1 MNILEILS
9 QRSGSEKIALQY
21 DELDLPG
28 DLETPV
34 SAFLKLR
41 TLGARFL
48 LESAEDPT
56 SIGRYTFIGIDP
68 LLQVRIEN
76 NRTIL
81 KSDDSELVVEHESA
95 QQPFSTVQKLLES
108 FAVESSR
115 AEIPLL
121 GGLVGYTSYE
131 IIRCFESKLAG
142 VLPETE
148 HPLGLYYFVDTL
160 LVFDHYMRRLKLLR
174 LRHGNEPLSS
184 GRGHV
189 TMEQIK
195 EALGSQSIVSA
206 HTRVSGGNGYVSNFD
221 QGAFENIVV
230 TAQKHIF
237 KGDIFQ
243 TVLSQREERQS
254 GVDGFNVYRA
264 LRMLNPSPY
273 MFYLRFDDVELIGSS
288 PEAMVRLQGREATIR
303 PIAGTRRRGR
313 TVEDDRR
320 LADELLRNDKERA
333 EHVML
338 VDLGRNDLGRV
349 CNYGSVKVS
358 SMMQMEY
365 YSHVMHMTSNVVGRL
380 REGCSQFDLFRA
392 AFPAGTVS
400 GAPKLRAMEIIA
412 DLERTSRGPYAG
424 AVGYFSLSGEL
435 DMCITIRTI
444 VKRQDR
450 LYLQAGAGIVAD
462 SIPAQEYLETGNK
475 IAALKEAVRVAEEG
489 IL

>member
-1 MNILEILS
+1 MNILDIIS
-9 QRSGSEKIALQY
+9 QRAGKGKIALAC

-41 TLGARFL
+41 PLGARFL

-68 LLQVRIEN
+68 LLSVRIEN
-76 NRTIL
+76 ERTVM
-81 KSDDSELVVEHESA
+81 STGDSELIVEHESA
-95 QQPFSTVQKLLES
+95 AHPFAGVQSLLET
-108 FAVESSR
+108 FVLEGSR

-121 GGLVGYTSYE
+121 GGLVGFTSYE
-131 IIRCFESKLAG
+131 IVQCFEPKLRG
-142 VLPETE
+142 LIPKSDS
-148 HPLGLYYFVDTL
+148 PLGMYYFVDTL
-160 LVFDHYMRRLKLLR
+160 LVFDHYTRRLKLLR
-174 LRHGNEPLSS
+174 LRHGNESLGS
-184 GRGHV
+184 GRQHV
-189 TMEQIK
+189 TLDQIRETLSNHSVK
-195 EALGSQSIVSA
+195 SEHAKTAG
-206 HTRVSGGNGYVSNFD
+206 TNGYDSNFD
-221 QGAFENIVV
+221 QAAFEDMVV

-254 GVDGFNVYRA
+254 QVDGFNVYRA

-273 MFYLRFDDVELIGSS
+273 MFYLQFDDVELIGSS
-288 PEAMVRLQGREATIR
+288 PEAMVRLNGREATIR

-313 TVEDDRR
+313 TVDDDRR

-349 CNYGSVKVS
+349 CKYSSVKVS

-365 YSHVMHMTSNVVGRL
+365 YSHVMHMTSNVVGKL
-380 REGCSQFDLFRA
+380 RDECSQFDLFRA

-412 DLERTSRGPYAG
+412 DLEKTSRGPYAG

-444 VKRQDR
+444 VKRKDR

-475 IAALKEAVRVAEEG
+475 IAALKEAIRVAEEG
-489 IL
+489 LL

>member
-1 MNILEILS
+1 MNILEILK
-9 QRSGSEKIALQY
+9 QTNGAAKIALQH

-41 TLGARFL
+41 PLGAKFL

-56 SIGRYTFIGIDP
+56 AIGRYTFIGIDP

-76 NRTIL
+76 ERTVMT
-81 KSDDSELVVEHESA
+81 SGENELVVNHNSPGE
-95 QQPFSTVQKLLES
+95 PFAGVRRLLDT
-108 FAVESSR
+108 FALESSR

-131 IIRCFESKLAG
+131 IVQCFEPKLVG
-142 VLPETE
+142 LLPQSSQ
-148 HPLGLYYFVDTL
+148 PLGIYYFVDTV

-174 LRHGNEPLSS
+174 LRHSDGSLGSGREHVTLSQIRDALSS
-184 GRGHV
+184 RTITSDHV
-189 TMEQIK
+189 KVPGDHIYTSNF
-195 EALGSQSIVSA
+195 SQSD
-206 HTRVSGGNGYVSNFD
+206 YED
-221 QGAFENIVV
+221 VV
-230 TAQKHIF
+230 VKAQKHIF

-243 TVLSQREERQS
+243 VVLSQREERS
-254 GVDGFNVYRA
+254 SEVDGFHVYRA

-273 MFYLRFDDVELIGSS
+273 MFYLQFDDVELIGSS
-288 PEAMVRLQGREATIR
+288 PEAMVRLQGRQATIR

-313 TVEDDRR
+313 SPEDDLRM
-320 LADELLRNDKERA
+320 ANELLRDDKERS

-349 CNYGSVKVS
+349 CKYGSVKVS

-365 YSHVMHMTSNVVGRL
+365 YSHVMHMTSNVVGNL
-380 REGCSQFDLFRA
+380 RDDCSQFDLFRA

-400 GAPKLRAMEIIA
+400 GAPKLRAMEVIA
-412 DLERTSRGPYAG
+412 DLEKTSRGPYAG

-444 VKRQDR
+444 VKRGNR
-450 LYLQAGAGIVAD
+450 LHLQAGAGIVAD

-475 IAALKEAVRVAEEG
+475 IAALKEAIRVAEEG
-489 IL
+489 LL

>member
-1 MNILEILS
+1 MNILEILK
-9 QRSGSEKIALQY
+9 QKNDLAKIALQY

-41 TLGARFL
+41 PLGAKFL

-68 LLQVRIEN
+68 LLQIRIEDG
-76 NRTIL
+76 RTMMT
-81 KSDDSELVVEHESA
+81 SGDDEMVITHNSSGE
-95 QQPFSTVQKLLES
+95 PFAGVQKLIET
-108 FAVESSR
+108 FALKSSR

-121 GGLVGYTSYE
+121 GGLVGFTSYE
-131 IIRCFESKLAG
+131 IVQCFEPKLAG
-142 VLPETE
+142 LIPKSD
-148 HPLGLYYFVDTL
+148 HPLGLYYFVDTV

-174 LRHGNEPLSS
+174 LRHADGALGS
-184 GRGHV
+184 GREHV
-189 TMEQIK
+189 TMEQIRD
-195 EALGSQSIVSA
+195 ALSSQTVKSEHIKSA
-206 HTRVSGGNGYVSNFD
+206 NGNKYDSNFD
-221 QGAFENIVV
+221 QGAFEEVV
-230 TAQKHIF
+230 VRAQKHIF

-243 TVLSQREERQS
+243 AVLSQREEHVS
-254 GVDGFNVYRA
+254 EVDGFHVYRA

-273 MFYLRFDDVELIGSS
+273 MFYLQFDDVELIGSS
-288 PEAMVRLQGREATIR
+288 PEAMVRLQGRQATIR

-313 TVEDDRR
+313 TSEDDLRM
-320 LADELLRNDKERA
+320 ANELLRDEKERS

-349 CNYGSVKVS
+349 CKYGSVKVT

-365 YSHVMHMTSNVVGRL
+365 YSHVMHMTSNVVGHL
-380 REGCSQFDLFRA
+380 RDDCSQFDLFRA

-412 DLERTSRGPYAG
+412 DLEKTSRGPYAG

-444 VKRQDR
+444 VKCGNR
-450 LYLQAGAGIVAD
+450 LHLQAGAGIVAD

-475 IAALKEAVRVAEEG
+475 IAALKEAIRVAEEG
-489 IL
+489 LL